1 MNNTSERRQG
11 NAEIVEQVRGLA
23 SQIQIQHEQI
33 HGLDARMLLWA
44 RAQQSQADMLHKHM
58 LEEEAALQKYD
69 SLLTTISDERR
80 YARELKQK
88 LLQSTLS
95 WGIVG
100 LIGTIA
106 ALAWNGFMAKVGII
120 LSALRG

>member
-33 HGLDARMLLWA
+33 HGLDSRMLLWA
-44 RAQQSQADMLHKHM
+44 KAQQSQADMLHRHM

-69 SLLTTISDERR
+69 SLLTTISEERR
-80 YARELKQK
+80 YSRELKQK